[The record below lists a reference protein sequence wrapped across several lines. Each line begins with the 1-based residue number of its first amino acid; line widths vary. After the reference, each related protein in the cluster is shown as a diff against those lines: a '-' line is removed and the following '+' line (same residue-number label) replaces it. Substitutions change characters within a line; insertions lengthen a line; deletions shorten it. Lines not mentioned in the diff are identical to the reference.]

1 MTAKQ
6 YGILQDLFHEMS
18 AEFHRLSDETKGEFM
33 DILFGRKKFNAT
45 TGRYE

>member
-18 AEFHRLSDETKGEFM
+18 AEFHRLSDEVKGEFM

>member
-18 AEFHRLSDETKGEFM
+18 AEFQRLSDETKGR
-33 DILFGRKKFNAT
+33 IYGHTVWA
-45 TGRYE
+45 